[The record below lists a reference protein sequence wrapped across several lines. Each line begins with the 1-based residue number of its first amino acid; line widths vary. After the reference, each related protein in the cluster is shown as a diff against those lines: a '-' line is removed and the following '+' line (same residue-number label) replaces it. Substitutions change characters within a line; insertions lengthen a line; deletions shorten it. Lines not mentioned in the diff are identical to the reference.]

1 VVEALGRLR
10 RADDDPF
17 VEQALSDA
25 RSQLSE
31 EELDRM
37 ARLPLLGG
45 DAISTTLTLRIL
57 FETALPMDGTDDE
70 A

>member
-1 VVEALGRLR
+1 MEALGRLR

-17 VEQALSDA
+17 VDQALYDA

-37 ARLPLLGG
+37 ARLPLLAG
-45 DAISTTLTLRIL
+45 DPPSTTPTLRIL
-57 FETALPMDGTDDE
+57 FETALPMDGVDDE
-70 A
+70 G